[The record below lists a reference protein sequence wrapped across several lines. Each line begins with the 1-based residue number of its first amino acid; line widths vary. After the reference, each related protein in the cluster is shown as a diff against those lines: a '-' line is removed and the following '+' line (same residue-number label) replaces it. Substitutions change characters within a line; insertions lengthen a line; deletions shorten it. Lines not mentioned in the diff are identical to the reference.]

1 MIPIVNADDEDK
13 DKKNNTSKDIY
24 MVFCSDYNY
33 KNIKGRSLNILL
45 HMDTSYNLGN
55 IHYLLQ
61 KAFLQILQK
70 K

>member
-1 MIPIVNADDEDK
+1 MEPILDADDEDK
-13 DKKNNTSKDIY
+13 DMKNNMLKDIY

-61 KAFLQILQK
+61 TVILQILQK